1 MRILTDNTGKGQLEV
16 LSVLAERPGQRQSE
30 IVETSSLSKGAVSNN
45 VNKLRDKD
53 LIEGEDKLQVNE
65 ERLLNLYRE
74 HLETFLIRE
83 KEEPSELND
92 LRTYTKKNISDII
105 ENEEIVETFNSI
117 LSQASKR
124 QDLESLNSVFKETD
138 RVLRETTEN
147 LEMRT
152 IAITTDKSN
161 TVTENTEIAEQAQ
174 KILDEVKE

>member
-1 MRILTDNTGKGQLEV
+1 VRILTDNTGKGQLEV
-16 LSVLAERPGQRQSE
+16 LAERPNQRQSE
-30 IVETSSLSKGAVSNN
+30 IVENSSLSKGAVSNN
-45 VNKLRDKD
+45 VNKLRDKN
-53 LIEGEDKLQVNE
+53 LIEDEGSLRVNE

-92 LRTYTKKNISDII
+92 LRTYTKKNISDMI
-105 ENEEIVETFNSI
+105 ENEEIVETLNSI

-161 TVTENTEIAEQAQ
+161 TVTENTEIAERAQ

>member
-16 LSVLAERPGQRQSE
+16 LSVLAGKPEQRQSE
-30 IVETSSLSKGAVSNN
+30 IVENSSLSKGAVSNN
-45 VNKLRDKD
+45 VNKLREKN
-53 LIEGEDKLQVNE
+53 LIEGQEKLRVNE
-65 ERLLNLYRE
+65 ERLLELYRE

-83 KEEPSELND
+83 KDAPSELNN
-92 LRTYTKKNISDII
+92 LRTYTKKNISSII
-105 ENEEIVETFNSI
+105 ENVEIVETLNPI

-138 RVLRETTEN
+138 RVLRETSEN

-161 TVTENTEIAEQAQ
+161 TVTDNIEIAERAQ
-174 KILDEVKE
+174 KILDEVQE

>member
-16 LSVLAERPGQRQSE
+16 LSVLAERPNQRQSE
-30 IVETSSLSKGAVSNN
+30 IVENSSLSKGAVSNN
-45 VNKLRDKD
+45 VNKLRDKN
-53 LIEGEDKLQVNE
+53 LIEDEGGLRVNE
-65 ERLLNLYRE
+65 DRLLNLYRE

-83 KEEPSELND
+83 KDEPSELNE
-92 LRTYTKKNISDII
+92 LRTYTKKNISSII
-105 ENEEIVETFNSI
+105 ENEELVETLTSI
-117 LSQASKR
+117 LSQAMKR

-138 RVLRETTEN
+138 RVLRETSEN

-161 TVTENTEIAEQAQ
+161 TVTDNPEIAEQAQ

>member
-16 LSVLAERPGQRQSE
+16 LSVLAERPNQRQSE
-30 IVETSSLSKGAVSNN
+30 IVENSSLSKGAVSNN

-53 LIEGEDKLQVNE
+53 LIEAEEELRVNE
-65 ERLLNLYRE
+65 VRLLNLYRE

-92 LRTYTKKNISDII
+92 LRTYTKKNISEII
-105 ENEEIVETFNSI
+105 ENEELVETLNSI
-117 LSQASKR
+117 LSSATKR

-138 RVLRETTEN
+138 RVLRETSDN

-161 TVTENTEIAEQAQ
+161 TFTDNPEIAEEAQ
-174 KILDEVKE
+174 EILEEVKE